1 MAIQLATRFAPY
13 VDELFTKES
22 RIDLLTNRD
31 FDFDGA
37 KTVNIYKVGT
47 VDMTDY
53 GRGRLTRVEA
63 IEKIYNHEKIVVQ
76 SLYGDIVDLDA
87 TTETFTLRK
96 DRSFTFMIDKLDQDE
111 TVQQLE
117 ASSALARQQR
127 QVIIP
132 EIETYMLDQILKGA
146 GTTPEPVTLTP
157 ENIFSEII
165 KATNTLDNA
174 LVPDNG
180 RVLVVTPDTYSI
192 LKQSKDI
199 VLNTEVGQDMRLKG
213 VLSNLDGATVIKVPS
228 SRLPEKFG
236 FAMVHPSATVGV
248 TKLADFMIHENPPFI
263 NGHLIEGRIVYD
275 AFVLENKKKAIYLQ
289 KTV

>member
-1 MAIQLATRFAPY
+1 MAIQLATKFAPY

-31 FDFDGA
+31 FEFDGA

-47 VDMTDY
+47 VEMNDY
-53 GRGRLTRVEA
+53 GRGKLTNSEA
-63 IEKIYNHEKIVVQ
+63 VDLLSHRHDILAQ
-76 SLYGDIVDLDA
+76 SLYGTIVDLDA
-87 TTETFTLRK
+87 SIETFTLRK
-96 DRSFTFMIDKLDQDE
+96 DRSFTFAIDKLDQDE

-146 GTTPEPVTLTP
+146 GTTPDPITLTP

-165 KATNTLDNA
+165 KATNALDNA

-199 VLNTEVGQDMRLKG
+199 VLNTEIGQDMRLKG